1 MDLYERAKYGM
12 RHSFVLLRYIAT
24 VFLAL
29 SLFGNFLLVYHYV
42 DAAVGF
48 LPILQSGTLTEIA
61 GGVFSFSLGESGT
74 FINFLRSLG
83 SISYPLYFLGVVS
96 FIFHLDRSR
105 INGETVRTAIMAIVF
120 YFVETLLIVFALL
133 IATLLLGILFFT
145 FKERLP
151 ELIPAI
157 DIPALIDGI
166 LGNFHIEYH
175 GTVLDSFETL
185 WSTLEYEADNRLLN
199 YMWVNMP
206 SVNTFLDLLLCLF
219 MTIFLVERPKFANT
233 KGKLIAFRCM
243 ALLPIGYLV
252 AAFVLHGL
260 MRQNLIFPDVGVLAL
275 FPAKSLLHFVFF
287 GCILFAFRL
296 HPLPKLSVWEG
307 LIPLEHKSKY
317 FTTGVVEA
325 PSLARRRA
333 LHTAVTLGAALL
345 ILSGIDL
352 CFSFLPF
359 AAKWG
364 LGRSY
369 YAAFAVPFLFF
380 FDARRPVAKRTYRIF
395 SVFYALVL
403 FSMAAL
409 YALALGVGL

>member
-1 MDLYERAKYGM
+1 MDLYERAKYGV

-151 ELIPAI
+151 GSSRPLTSPLLSTASSATSTSNIMAPCS
-157 DIPALIDGI
+157 
-166 LGNFHIEYH
+166 
-175 GTVLDSFETL
+175 TVSKRFGRR
-185 WSTLEYEADNRLLN
+185 WSMRRTTAC
-199 YMWVNMP
+199 
-206 SVNTFLDLLLCLF
+206 S
-219 MTIFLVERPKFANT
+219 TIC
-233 KGKLIAFRCM
+233 G
-243 ALLPIGYLV
+243 
-252 AAFVLHGL
+252 
-260 MRQNLIFPDVGVLAL
+260 
-275 FPAKSLLHFVFF
+275 
-287 GCILFAFRL
+287 
-296 HPLPKLSVWEG
+296 
-307 LIPLEHKSKY
+307 
-317 FTTGVVEA
+317 
-325 PSLARRRA
+325 
-333 LHTAVTLGAALL
+333 
-345 ILSGIDL
+345 
-352 CFSFLPF
+352 
-359 AAKWG
+359 
-364 LGRSY
+364 
-369 YAAFAVPFLFF
+369 
-380 FDARRPVAKRTYRIF
+380 
-395 SVFYALVL
+395 
-403 FSMAAL
+403 
-409 YALALGVGL
+409 